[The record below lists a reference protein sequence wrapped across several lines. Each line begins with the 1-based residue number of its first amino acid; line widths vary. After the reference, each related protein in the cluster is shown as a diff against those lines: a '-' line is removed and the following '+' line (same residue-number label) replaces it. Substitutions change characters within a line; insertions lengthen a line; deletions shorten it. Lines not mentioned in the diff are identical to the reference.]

1 MPPVLGDI
9 GDHALQIG
17 FEYEQRRD
25 AFFNLSPV
33 GLWTLARLTANSH
46 IKEIDTSDSTVTNV
60 GTDYYVT
67 YDRLVG

>member
-1 MPPVLGDI
+1 M
-9 GDHALQIG
+9 
-17 FEYEQRRD
+17 
-25 AFFNLSPV
+25 

-46 IKEIDTSDSTVTNV
+46 IKEIDTSDSTMTNV